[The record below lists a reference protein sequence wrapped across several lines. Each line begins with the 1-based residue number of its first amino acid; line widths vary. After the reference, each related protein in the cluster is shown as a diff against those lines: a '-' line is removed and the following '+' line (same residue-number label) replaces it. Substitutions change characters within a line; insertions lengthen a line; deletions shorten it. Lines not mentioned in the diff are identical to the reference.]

1 MNELIAQ
8 VFQYVNAVWRRRWIA
23 IAVTWLAVL
32 PGWLFVSGMPD
43 IYKSSSRIYV
53 DSSSVLQPLLRG
65 IAVANDLRT
74 QIRLMQQTL
83 LSRPNLE
90 EVARKT
96 DYDLSV
102 TSEVEMVELLEK
114 LRTNTVI
121 ASNRSNIFLIS
132 FEDSNP
138 TRARD
143 VVQALLT
150 IFVEGNLGESR
161 VELDTAREFIDQ
173 QIAEYEARL
182 KEAED
187 KLATFKQ
194 SNIDVVLG
202 DGSYLGRATAANKV
216 LQQVEQD
223 LNVAIAQRDLL
234 TNELRA
240 IPETLPSNL
249 LNTGPPDDTA
259 FRIAEMES
267 TIRELLSRYT
277 EKHPDVVSKRRQLDA
292 LLAKATASEE
302 LAQLD
307 ENAGAE
313 SPASYGAPNPIYGE
327 LKLRLVEIQTRIES
341 LRRRAATAR
350 TQAEAFE
357 AKAEEVPR
365 IEAAY
370 KSLNRDYGVVKK
382 QYNALLSR
390 RESALVS
397 RNRDAVGQDVQYRV
411 IDPATVPVKP
421 IGPDR
426 ALLLSV
432 VLGVSA
438 VVGLGVAFA
447 IVLLDGSFST
457 VAELRDFTGLPVVGF
472 VTVNQMSARVGAKL
486 ADVTLLSCSLVGLG
500 LAFGFLLIVERQY
513 GLSSFVSTDFGPD
526 MLEGVVQSVTS
537 KFFNLIN

>member
-1 MNELIAQ
+1 MNELIALI
-8 VFQYVNAVWRRRWIA
+8 FQYANAVWRRRWVA

-65 IAVANDLRT
+65 IAVANDLQT
-74 QIRLMQQTL
+74 QIKLMQQTL

-102 TSEVEMVELLEK
+102 TSEVEMVELLDK
-114 LRTNTVI
+114 LRDNTVI
-121 ASNRSNIFLIS
+121 ASNRSDIFLIS

-187 KLATFKQ
+187 KLAAFKQ
-194 SNIDVVLG
+194 ANIDVVLG
-202 DGSYLGRATAANKV
+202 DGTYLGRAAQATKI
-216 LQQVEQD
+216 LHQVEQD

-234 TNELRA
+234 TSELA
-240 IPETLPSNL
+240 SIPETLPSELVNS
-249 LNTGPPDDTA
+249 GPPDDTA
-259 FRIAEMES
+259 FRIAELEAQ
-267 TIRELLSRYT
+267 IRELLSRYT
-277 EKHPDVVSKRRQLDA
+277 EKHPDVVSAHRQLDA
-292 LLAKATASEE
+292 LIAKAEASNAAAEE
-302 LAQLD
+302 LGPPSD
-307 ENAGAE
+307 E
-313 SPASYGAPNPIYGE
+313 SDSYGTPNPIYGE
-327 LKLRLVEIQTRIES
+327 LKLRLVEIQTQIES

-350 TQAEAFE
+350 VEAETFE
-357 AKAEEVPR
+357 AKAEEVPK

-370 KSLNRDYGVVKK
+370 QSLNRDYDVIKK

-411 IDPATVPVKP
+411 IEPATVPVKP

-438 VVGLGVAFA
+438 ALGLGVAFA
-447 IVLLDGSFST
+447 LVLLDGSFST

-472 VTVNQMSARVGAKL
+472 VTINQMSSRVGVRL
-486 ADVTLLSCSLVGLG
+486 ADATLMSCSLVGLV
-500 LAFGFLLIVERQY
+500 LAFGVLLIVERQY
-513 GLSSFVSTDFGPD
+513 GLSSFVSADFGPD
-526 MLEGVVQSVTS
+526 MLEGVVQTVSS
-537 KFFNLIN
+537 KFFSLIN

>member
-1 MNELIAQ
+1 
-8 VFQYVNAVWRRRWIA
+8 
-23 IAVTWLAVL
+23 
-32 PGWLFVSGMPD
+32 
-43 IYKSSSRIYV
+43 
-53 DSSSVLQPLLRG
+53 LLRG
-65 IAVANDLRT
+65 IAVANDLQT

-102 TSEVEMVELLEK
+102 TSEIQMVDLLEK
-114 LRTNTVI
+114 LRSNTVI
-121 ASNRSNIFLIS
+121 ESNRSDIFVIS

-150 IFVEGNLGESR
+150 IFVEGNLGETR

-173 QIAEYEARL
+173 QIADYEARL
-182 KEAED
+182 QEAED

-194 SNIDVVLG
+194 RNIDVVLG
-202 DGSYLGRATAANKV
+202 DGSYLGRAAQATKV

-234 TNELRA
+234 TSELKS
-240 IPETLPSNL
+240 IPETLPSEL
-249 LNTGPPDDTA
+249 LNSGPPDDTS
-259 FRIAEMES
+259 FRIAELEAQ
-267 TIRELLSRYT
+267 IRALLSRYT
-277 EKHPDVVSKRRQLDA
+277 EKHPDVVSARRQLDG
-292 LLAKATASEE
+292 LLAKAEAANE
-302 LAQLD
+302 LLQEQDAPTED
-307 ENAGAE
+307 VSN
-313 SPASYGAPNPIYGE
+313 YGAPNPVYGE
-327 LKLRLVEIQTRIES
+327 LKLRLVEVQTEIES
-341 LRRRAATAR
+341 FRRRAATAR
-350 TQAEAFE
+350 AEAEALE
-357 AKAEEVPR
+357 AKAEEVPK

-370 KSLNRDYGVVKK
+370 QSLNRDYGVIKS
-382 QYNALLSR
+382 QYNTLLSR

-421 IGPDR
+421 TGPNR

-438 VVGLGVAFA
+438 VLGLGFA
-447 IVLLDGSFST
+447 LALVLLDGSFST

-472 VTVNQMSARVGAKL
+472 VTVNRMSTRVGGKL
-486 ADVTLLSCSLVGLG
+486 ADATLLSGSLIGLG
-500 LAFGFLLIVERQY
+500 LAYGFLLIVERQY
-513 GLSSFVSTDFGPD
+513 GLSSFISTDFGPD
-526 MLEGVVQSVTS
+526 MLEGVVQTVTS
-537 KFFNLIN
+537 KFFSLID